1 MLAPTG
7 SGGELPRRPSPMS
20 RPAVTTPAR
29 DRVDIRPT
37 ALLLRASVDRHGV
50 DATCTRFRLCRRRL
64 GAVVAMR
71 TTRGQHAHFLE
82 RGSVEDIVT
91 HGPETFAVLHV
102 PLAGVLQS
110 RLGDML
116 LELGPD
122 ALAVELGIELP
133 RAARFV
139 EQVTTG
145 RAGNGARV
153 THVCATIAE
162 RAGIDPAALEDHA
175 IERGWCSS
183 CAEHVLVAGDRHCP
197 WCDTAV
203 ALDERETAEQQ
214 RRPQP
219 ALVG

>member
-7 SGGELPRRPSPMS
+7 TGPPPPGRSSPMS
-20 RPAVTTPAR
+20 RPSATAPAR

-37 ALLLRASVDRHGV
+37 ALLLRSSVDRHGV

-102 PLAGVLQS
+102 PLAGVLQA
-110 RLGDML
+110 RLGDL
-116 LELGPD
+116 LVDLGPE
-122 ALAVELGIELP
+122 ATAAELGIELP
-133 RAARFV
+133 RASRFV
-139 EQVTTG
+139 EQLALG

-162 RAGIDPAALEDHA
+162 RVGIDPGSLEDHA
-175 IERGWCSS
+175 IERGWCAS
-183 CAEHVLVAGDRHCP
+183 CDEHVLVAGDRHCP

-203 ALDERETAEQQ
+203 SLDERESTTHGQVPVLA
-214 RRPQP
+214 
-219 ALVG
+219 G

>member
-1 MLAPTG
+1 
-7 SGGELPRRPSPMS
+7 MS
-20 RPAVTTPAR
+20 RPTAAASAR

-37 ALLLRASVDRHGV
+37 ALLLRSSVERHGV
-50 DATCTRFRLCRRRL
+50 EATCTRFRLCRRRL

-110 RLGDML
+110 RLSDML
-116 LELGPD
+116 LVLGPD
-122 ALAVELGIELP
+122 AMAAELGVELP

-139 EQVTTG
+139 EQVTLG

-162 RAGIDPAALEDHA
+162 RAGIDAGSLEDHA
-175 IERGWCSS
+175 IERGFCPS
-183 CAEHVLVAGDRHCP
+183 CDEHVLVAGDRHCP
-197 WCDTAV
+197 WCDTPV
-203 ALDERETAEQQ
+203 ALDEREHARPGRVQQ
-214 RRPQP
+214 PV
-219 ALVG
+219 LSG

>member
-1 MLAPTG
+1 MAP
-7 SGGELPRRPSPMS
+7 PS
-20 RPAVTTPAR
+20 VTAPAR

-37 ALLLRASVDRHGV
+37 ALLLRAAVERHGV
-50 DATCTRFRLCRRRL
+50 DATCSRFRLCRRRL

-102 PLAGVLQS
+102 PLAGTLQA
-110 RLGDML
+110 RLGDL
-116 LELGPD
+116 LVERGPD
-122 ALAVELGIELP
+122 ALARDLGIDLP
-133 RAARFV
+133 RAPRFV
-139 EQVTTG
+139 EQITMG

-162 RAGIDPAALEDHA
+162 AVGIDPADLEDHA
-175 IERGWCSS
+175 IERGWCS
-183 CAEHVLVAGDRHCP
+183 CCTEHVLVAGDRRCP

-203 ALDERETAEQQ
+203 ILDERETADGH
-214 RRPQP
+214 RVPHAP
-219 ALVG
+219 ADRHRVLTG